1 MSTKAQS
8 SSVILLREPD
18 YITPLHELIQ
28 REMVRWNQ
36 TVKEVSDVSRL
47 SPSRIREFLNGKDLP
62 SRREFRRLC
71 HALTNLSYQFPED
84 RLATESNTSPPRT
97 ATGPDAT
104 EESMSNLSPPRPAP
118 PAPVT
123 MIRLGKQAA
132 LLSTSPETSKLV
144 EFLAQCAAANLTL
157 PEVIEILKD

>member
-1 MSTKAQS
+1 MSSKAQS

-18 YITPLHELIQ
+18 YITPLHELMQ
-28 REMVRWNQ
+28 REMTRWNQ
-36 TVKEVSDVSRL
+36 SVKEVSDVSRL
-47 SPSRIREFLNGKDLP
+47 TPSRIREFLSGKDLP

-84 RLATESNTSPPRT
+84 RLATESNTSTPRT

-104 EESMSNLSPPRPAP
+104 EESMSNPPRPAP

-144 EFLAQCAAANLTL
+144 EFLAQCTAANLTL